1 MAIRGPEVWTI
12 DGKPFQIRATYF
24 MVVNGHLQFTVE
36 YMCAERCPEFVG
48 MSDDKAFA
56 VAYPIMKHV
65 VTQDLAARTKVQEIG
80 GESLKTEL
88 IGVAIT
94 RQADDG
100 KEKGYRVARTLEQV
114 RAAIQG
120 GGPGAQDAR
129 P

>member
-1 MAIRGPEVWTI
+1 
-12 DGKPFQIRATYF
+12 
-24 MVVNGHLQFTVE
+24 MVVNGHLQFTVD

-56 VAYPIMKHV
+56 VAYPIMKHA
-65 VTQDLAARTKVQEIG
+65 VTHDLYARTKVQEIG
-80 GESLKTEL
+80 GEPPKTEL

-94 RQADDG
+94 ERGDAG

-114 RAAIQG
+114 RAAIQA
-120 GGPGAQDAR
+120 GGPGAQDAH